1 MAQDK
6 KFISPGAWFSMYYPA
21 AWSEFEDGEGSFLF
35 YDPNEWSGNFR
46 ISAFRGGPG
55 YGRDFIHQ
63 ELRDN
68 AQAVALQV
76 GELNC
81 AYSLEEFAEGGVDYV
96 THFWVTGIDDIG
108 FECSFTV
115 ARGTPPE
122 AAARV
127 ISSLEVR
134 HCGTK
139 YPPELIPVRLS
150 EIYQIDAAY
159 EWVERK
165 IKDVLKVDFQGL
177 EEDIS
182 RMQQLVNQC
191 SFNVR
196 KREVWIDLGIV
207 LCVILANEVDG
218 LEWRTLIDGNREV
231 PVLLQTCTELVIDPM
246 KLVWS
251 RVKAGEGC
259 HLQEAYTQTLK
270 NL

>member
-1 MAQDK
+1 M
-6 KFISPGAWFSMYYPA
+6 
-21 AWSEFEDGEGSFLF
+21 
-35 YDPNEWSGNFR
+35 
-46 ISAFRGGPG
+46 
-55 YGRDFIHQ
+55 
-63 ELRDN
+63 
-68 AQAVALQV
+68 
-76 GELNC
+76 
-81 AYSLEEFAEGGVDYV
+81 
-96 THFWVTGIDDIG
+96 
-108 FECSFTV
+108 
-115 ARGTPPE
+115 
-122 AAARV
+122 
-127 ISSLEVR
+127 
-134 HCGTK
+134 
-139 YPPELIPVRLS
+139 RLS

-207 LCVILANEVDG
+207 LCVILSNEVDG

-251 RVKAGEGC
+251 RVKAGDGC